1 MTPFAWTDDRI
12 TAMRNMLAEGHST
25 AAVAAALGVSRNA
38 VIGKVM
44 RLEQST
50 NERWARR
57 TGTTHGPRKVQLRA
71 TDTKT
76 VPKIDRNLDRAPSAP
91 TANVLP
97 LIKPLPA
104 MKPTPKPAVAYVP
117 GKAAGIL
124 DVTGCRWAVGER
136 ADVIGKHVFCNARK
150 AGGTEYCAFHDQAK
164 SAPYSEKLVKKTLRA
179 FGMRFEKRRAG

>member
-12 TAMRNMLAEGHST
+12 TTMRNMLAEGHS
-25 AAVAAALGVSRNA
+25 AAVVAAALGVSRNA

-57 TGTTHGPRKVQLRA
+57 TGTTHGPRKVQLPA
-71 TDTKT
+71 A
-76 VPKIDRNLDRAPSAP
+76 VRAPRKIPAPLAP

-104 MKPTPKPAVAYVP
+104 IKPTPRPAVAYVP

-136 ADVIGKHVFCNARK
+136 ADVIGGHLFCNARK
-150 AGGTEYCAFHDQAK
+150 ANGTEYCAFHDQAK

>member
-12 TAMRNMLAEGHST
+12 TAMRNMLAEGHSA

-44 RLEQST
+44 RIEQST

-57 TGTTHGPRKVQLRA
+57 TRTKRGPRNVQQPDA
-71 TDTKT
+71 
-76 VPKIDRNLDRAPSAP
+76 VRAPRKIPAP
-91 TANVLP
+91 LAPSVNVLP
-97 LIKPLPA
+97 LLKPLPA
-104 MKPTPKPAVAYVP
+104 MKPTPKPAIAYVP
-117 GKAAGIL
+117 GKPVGIL

-150 AGGTEYCAFHDQAK
+150 VGGTEYCAFHDQAK